1 MKKITFL
8 IALFISSFAVAQT
21 YTADQSKKD
30 FYVNGLLANDG
41 LQSLNFLICF
51 MKNTNISDFIDKGT
65 YKALIDEK
73 SCEKADGSD
82 STAEA
87 SAATASSSNPGSTTT
102 ATGTVS
108 NIEYTPQTVI
118 AETAADGSI
127 DGKGWVELEIEFF
140 DDQSVMGP
148 ATAFV
153 KMDLQ
158 EDVSDDNQLGTFT
171 FTYDLVNDEAIPAP
185 YNTPAN
191 TTMSVSYTHLTLPTI
206 CSV

>member
-1 MKKITFL
+1 MKKILLLTT
-8 IALFISSFAVAQT
+8 LFIGSLAVAQT
-21 YTADQSKKD
+21 YTADQNKKD

-41 LQSLNFLICF
+41 LQNLNFLVCY
-51 MKNTNISDFIDKGT
+51 MKNTNISDFVDKGT

-87 SAATASSSNPGSTTT
+87 SAAKASSSNPGSTTT
-102 ATGTVS
+102 ATGTIS

-118 AETAADGSI
+118 AETASDGSI

-140 DDQSVMGP
+140 NDPSTTGA

-158 EDVSDDNQLGTFT
+158 EDVSETNQLGTFT
-171 FTYDLVNDEAIPAP
+171 FTYELVNDEAIPAP
-185 YNTPAN
+185 YNAPAN
-191 TTMSVSYTHLTLPTI
+191 TLINTS
-206 CSV
+206 